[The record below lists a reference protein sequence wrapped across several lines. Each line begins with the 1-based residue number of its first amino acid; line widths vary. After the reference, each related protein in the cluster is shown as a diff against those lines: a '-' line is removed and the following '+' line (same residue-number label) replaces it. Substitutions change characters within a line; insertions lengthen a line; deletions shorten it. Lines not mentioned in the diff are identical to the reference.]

1 MAGIVPRHKDHVAY
15 RGIVCGM
22 FEPITSLT
30 AAELARRYRDGSLD
44 PVTVT
49 EAYLAA
55 IEAHPEGAK
64 VYRVVTAQ
72 RALKQARAAKRR
84 FEEGLHVSPMQG
96 VPIAIKDLIGTA
108 GDVTA
113 AGSKVLAER
122 PAEAED
128 APVAARLDA
137 AGAVFLGKTNMT
149 ELAYSGIGANPHYGT
164 PGCALDPSRIPGG
177 SSSGSGVAVA
187 ARLAAVAVGSDTG
200 GSVRIPAAVN
210 GIVGLKVTDGRI
222 PTDGCAALS
231 TTLDTIGPLARTA
244 EDAWALYLALT
255 AEPHRPLASAPR
267 RLTFLAPTTLL
278 ADDLDDATRSGL
290 EEGLARLVDL
300 GHEVR
305 REPLPILLEAP
316 AAYARYGSFASHE
329 VWALYKELFEG
340 RRDDF
345 DPHVAD
351 RVYLYAGKP
360 SSDYIRLCYARAD
373 LRRRF
378 WPSLAGVDALIGPTI
393 PHVPVEIAA
402 VLSDDE
408 TYHRENNR
416 ILRNTAPFNVLGS
429 PAVSV
434 PVATTGS
441 GLSIG
446 MMIVTRPQEEELAL
460 SVARALELTG
470 V

>member
-1 MAGIVPRHKDHVAY
+1 MP
-15 RGIVCGM
+15 
-22 FEPITSLT
+22 EPITSLT

-55 IEAHPEGAK
+55 IEAHPEGGK

-84 FEEGLHVSPMQG
+84 FDEGLRVGPMQG
-96 VPIAIKDLIGTA
+96 VPIAIKDLVGTA

-113 AGSKVLAER
+113 AGSAVLGER
-122 PAEAED
+122 PAEVED

-187 ARLAAVAVGSDTG
+187 SRLAAVAVGSDTG

-244 EDAWALYLALT
+244 EDAWALYLAMT
-255 AEPHRPLASAPR
+255 AEPHRPLAQAPA
-267 RLTFLAPTTLL
+267 RLTLLAPTTLL
-278 ADDLDDATRSGL
+278 TDDLDDATRTGF
-290 EEGLARLVDL
+290 EQGLARLEAL
-300 GHEVR
+300 GHHVR

-316 AAYARYGSFASHE
+316 AAYSRFGSFASHE
-329 VWALYKELFEG
+329 VWALYQDLFES

-351 RVYLYAGKP
+351 RVYLYADRP
-360 SSDYIRLCYARAD
+360 SSDYIRLQYARAD
-373 LRRRF
+373 LQRRF
-378 WPSLAGVDALIGPTI
+378 WPSLSGVDAVVGPTI
-393 PHVPVEIAA
+393 PHVPVRIAE
-402 VLSDDE
+402 VMTDDGA
-408 TYHRENNR
+408 YHRENNR

-434 PVATTGS
+434 PVATTVD

-446 MMIVTRPQEEELAL
+446 LMIVTRPLEEELAL
-460 SVARALELTG
+460 GVARALELQG
-470 V
+470 A

>member
-1 MAGIVPRHKDHVAY
+1 MP
-15 RGIVCGM
+15 
-22 FEPITSLT
+22 EPITSLT

-55 IEAHPEGAK
+55 IEAHPEGGK

-84 FEEGLHVSPMQG
+84 FDEGLRVSPMQG
-96 VPIAIKDLIGTA
+96 VPIAIKDLVGTA

-113 AGSKVLAER
+113 AGSRVLGER
-122 PAEAED
+122 PAEVED

-187 ARLAAVAVGSDTG
+187 SRLAAVAVGSDTG

-244 EDAWALYLALT
+244 EDAWALYLAMT
-255 AEPHRPLASAPR
+255 AEPHRPLAQAPA
-267 RLTFLAPTTLL
+267 RLTLLAPTTLL
-278 ADDLDDATRSGL
+278 TDDLDDATRTGF
-290 EEGLARLVDL
+290 EQGLARLEAL
-300 GHEVR
+300 GHHVR
-305 REPLPILLEAP
+305 REPLPVLLEAP
-316 AAYARYGSFASHE
+316 AAYSRFGSFASHE
-329 VWALYKELFEG
+329 VWALYQDLFES
-340 RRDDF
+340 RRHDF

-351 RVYLYAGKP
+351 RVYLYANRP
-360 SSDYIRLCYARAD
+360 SSDYIRLNYARAD
-373 LRRRF
+373 FQRRF
-378 WPSLAGVDALIGPTI
+378 WPSLAGVDAVVGPTI
-393 PHVPVEIAA
+393 PHVPVRIAE
-402 VLSDDE
+402 VLTDDE
-408 TYHRENNR
+408 AYHRENNR

-434 PVATTGS
+434 PVATTVD

-446 MMIVTRPQEEELAL
+446 LMIVTRPLEEELAL
-460 SVARALELTG
+460 GVARALELQG
-470 V
+470 A

>member
-1 MAGIVPRHKDHVAY
+1 MP
-15 RGIVCGM
+15 
-22 FEPITSLT
+22 EPITSLT

-55 IEAHPEGAK
+55 IEAHPEGGK

-84 FEEGLHVSPMQG
+84 FDEGLRVSPMQG
-96 VPIAIKDLIGTA
+96 VPIAIKDLVGTA

-113 AGSKVLAER
+113 AGSRVLGER
-122 PAEAED
+122 PAEVED

-187 ARLAAVAVGSDTG
+187 SQLAAVAVGSDTG

-244 EDAWALYLALT
+244 EDAWALYLAMT
-255 AEPHRPLASAPR
+255 AEPHRPLAQAPA
-267 RLTFLAPTTLL
+267 RLTLLAPTTLL
-278 ADDLDDATRSGL
+278 TDDLDDATLTGF
-290 EEGLARLVDL
+290 EQGLARLEAL
-300 GHEVR
+300 GHHVR
-305 REPLPILLEAP
+305 REPLPILMEAP
-316 AAYARYGSFASHE
+316 AAYSRFGSFASHE
-329 VWALYKELFEG
+329 VWALYQDLFES
-340 RRDDF
+340 RRHDF

-351 RVYLYAGKP
+351 RVYLYANRP
-360 SSDYIRLCYARAD
+360 SSDYIRLNYARAD
-373 LRRRF
+373 FRRRF
-378 WPSLAGVDALIGPTI
+378 WPSLSGVDAVVGPTI
-393 PHVPVEIAA
+393 PHVPVRIAE
-402 VLSDDE
+402 VLTDDE
-408 TYHRENNR
+408 AYHRENNR

-434 PVATTGS
+434 PVATTVD

-446 MMIVTRPQEEELAL
+446 LMIVTRPLEEELAL
-460 SVARALELTG
+460 GVARALELQG
-470 V
+470 A

>member
-1 MAGIVPRHKDHVAY
+1 MP
-15 RGIVCGM
+15 
-22 FEPITSLT
+22 EPITSLT

-55 IEAHPEGAK
+55 IEAHPEGGK

-84 FEEGLHVSPMQG
+84 FDEGLRVSPMQG
-96 VPIAIKDLIGTA
+96 VPIAIKDLVGTA

-113 AGSKVLAER
+113 AGSRVLGER
-122 PAEAED
+122 PAEVED

-187 ARLAAVAVGSDTG
+187 SQLAAVAVGSDTG

-244 EDAWALYLALT
+244 EDAWALYLAMT
-255 AEPHRPLASAPR
+255 AEPHRPLAQAPA
-267 RLTFLAPTTLL
+267 RLTLLAPTTLL
-278 ADDLDDATRSGL
+278 TDDLDDATLTGF
-290 EEGLARLVDL
+290 EQGLARLEAL
-300 GHEVR
+300 GHHVR
-305 REPLPILLEAP
+305 REPLPILMEAP
-316 AAYARYGSFASHE
+316 AAYSRFGSFASHE
-329 VWALYKELFEG
+329 VWALYQDLFES
-340 RRDDF
+340 RRHDF

-351 RVYLYAGKP
+351 RVYLYANRP
-360 SSDYIRLCYARAD
+360 SSDYIRLNYARGLPAALLALALRRGRRRRADHPARARAD
-373 LRRRF
+373 RGGPDGRRGLPPGEQPHPAQHGAVQRPRQPGGERARRHHRRRSLDRPDDRHAAAGGGAGARGG
-378 WPSLAGVDALIGPTI
+378 PSLGAPGGVT
-393 PHVPVEIAA
+393 V
-402 VLSDDE
+402 
-408 TYHRENNR
+408 R
-416 ILRNTAPFNVLGS
+416 
-429 PAVSV
+429 
-434 PVATTGS
+434 
-441 GLSIG
+441 
-446 MMIVTRPQEEELAL
+446 
-460 SVARALELTG
+460 
-470 V
+470 

>member
-1 MAGIVPRHKDHVAY
+1 MP
-15 RGIVCGM
+15 
-22 FEPITSLT
+22 EPITSLT

-55 IEAHPEGAK
+55 IEAHPEGGK

-84 FEEGLHVSPMQG
+84 FDEGLRVSPMQG
-96 VPIAIKDLIGTA
+96 VPIAIKDLVGTA

-113 AGSKVLAER
+113 AGSRVLGER
-122 PAEAED
+122 PAEVED

-187 ARLAAVAVGSDTG
+187 SQLAAVAVGSDTG

-244 EDAWALYLALT
+244 EDAWALYLAMT
-255 AEPHRPLASAPR
+255 AEPHRPLAQAPA
-267 RLTFLAPTTLL
+267 RLTLLAPTTLL
-278 ADDLDDATRSGL
+278 TDDLDDATLTGF
-290 EEGLARLVDL
+290 EQGLARLEAL
-300 GHEVR
+300 GHHVR
-305 REPLPILLEAP
+305 REPLPILMEAP
-316 AAYARYGSFASHE
+316 AAYSRFGSFASHE
-329 VWALYKELFEG
+329 VWALYQGLFES
-340 RRDDF
+340 RRHDF

-351 RVYLYAGKP
+351 RVYLYANRP
-360 SSDYIRLCYARAD
+360 SSDYIRLNYARAD
-373 LRRRF
+373 FQRRF
-378 WPSLAGVDALIGPTI
+378 WPSLSGVDAVVGPTI
-393 PHVPVEIAA
+393 PHVPVRIAE
-402 VLSDDE
+402 VLTDDE
-408 TYHRENNR
+408 AYHRENSR

-434 PVATTGS
+434 PVATTVD
-441 GLSIG
+441 GLSIAL
-446 MMIVTRPQEEELAL
+446 MIVTRPLEEELAL
-460 SVARALELTG
+460 GVARALELQG
-470 V
+470 A

>member
-1 MAGIVPRHKDHVAY
+1 MP
-15 RGIVCGM
+15 
-22 FEPITSLT
+22 EPITSLT

-55 IEAHPEGAK
+55 IEAHPEGGK

-84 FEEGLHVSPMQG
+84 FDEGLRVSPMQG
-96 VPIAIKDLIGTA
+96 VPIAIKDLVGTA

-113 AGSKVLAER
+113 AGSRVLGER
-122 PAEAED
+122 PAEVED

-187 ARLAAVAVGSDTG
+187 SQLAAVAVGSDTG

-244 EDAWALYLALT
+244 EDAWALYLAMT
-255 AEPHRPLASAPR
+255 AEPHRPLAQAPA
-267 RLTFLAPTTLL
+267 RLTLLAPTTLL
-278 ADDLDDATRSGL
+278 TDDLDDATLTGF
-290 EEGLARLVDL
+290 EQGLARLEAL
-300 GHEVR
+300 GHHVR
-305 REPLPILLEAP
+305 REPLPILMEAP
-316 AAYARYGSFASHE
+316 AAYSRFGSFASHE
-329 VWALYKELFEG
+329 VWALYQDLFES
-340 RRDDF
+340 RRHDF

-351 RVYLYAGKP
+351 RVYLYANRP
-360 SSDYIRLCYARAD
+360 SSDYIRLNYARAAFQ
-373 LRRRF
+373 RRF
-378 WPSLAGVDALIGPTI
+378 WPSLSGVDAVVGPTI
-393 PHVPVEIAA
+393 PHVPVRIAE
-402 VLSDDE
+402 VLTDDE
-408 TYHRENNR
+408 AYHRENNR

-434 PVATTGS
+434 PVATTVD

-446 MMIVTRPQEEELAL
+446 LMIVTRPLEEELAL
-460 SVARALELTG
+460 GVARALELQG
-470 V
+470 A

>member
-1 MAGIVPRHKDHVAY
+1 MP
-15 RGIVCGM
+15 
-22 FEPITSLT
+22 EPITSLT

-55 IEAHPEGAK
+55 IEAHPEGGK

-84 FEEGLHVSPMQG
+84 FDEGLRVSPMQG
-96 VPIAIKDLIGTA
+96 VPIAIKDLVGTA

-113 AGSKVLAER
+113 AGSRVLGER
-122 PAEAED
+122 PVEVED

-187 ARLAAVAVGSDTG
+187 SQLAAVAVGSDTG

-244 EDAWALYLALT
+244 EDAWALYLAMT
-255 AEPHRPLASAPR
+255 AEPHRPLAQAPA
-267 RLTFLAPTTLL
+267 RLTLLAPTTLL
-278 ADDLDDATRSGL
+278 TDDLDDATLTGF
-290 EEGLARLVDL
+290 EQGLARLEAL
-300 GHEVR
+300 GHHVR
-305 REPLPILLEAP
+305 REPLPILMEAP
-316 AAYARYGSFASHE
+316 AAYSRFGSFASHE
-329 VWALYKELFEG
+329 VWALYQDLFES
-340 RRDDF
+340 RRHDF

-351 RVYLYAGKP
+351 RVYLYANRP
-360 SSDYIRLCYARAD
+360 SSDYIRLNYARAD
-373 LRRRF
+373 FRRRF
-378 WPSLAGVDALIGPTI
+378 WPSLSGVDAVVGPTI
-393 PHVPVEIAA
+393 PHVPVRIAE
-402 VLSDDE
+402 VLTDDE
-408 TYHRENNR
+408 AYHRENNR

-434 PVATTGS
+434 PVATTVD

-446 MMIVTRPQEEELAL
+446 LMIVTRPLEEELAL
-460 SVARALELTG
+460 GVARALELQG
-470 V
+470 A